1 MALID
6 TGPAG
11 MVTLGVIFGA
21 VALGLIV
28 GIVFKNGRQRQAR
41 RSWFLGLRRGAE
53 DALNEFSS
61 KVSLIE
67 HKQRVL
73 SVYTS
78 EYFMT
83 FQEAGWDDL
92 HTLVDNLRTIETSL
106 RVMCEQGR
114 YGEVVDLCDY
124 LFGRGSVE
132 TGRQLRET
140 YEGLSAVENWREE
153 SRGILLRL
161 IQATTETA
169 HKSAE
174 TGIARKRINRKPT
187 LLSLADLRDSMG
199 DF

>member
-1 MALID
+1 MTLNDI
-6 TGPAG
+6 GPAE

-21 VALGLIV
+21 VALGLFV
-28 GIVFKNGRQRQAR
+28 GIVFKSGREPRAR
-41 RSWFLGLRRGAE
+41 RSWFQGQRRGAE
-53 DALNEFSS
+53 DALNEFAS
-61 KVSLIE
+61 KISLIE

-73 SVYTS
+73 SVYTG
-78 EYFMT
+78 EYFVT
-83 FQEAGWDDL
+83 FQEAGWDEL
-92 HTLVDNLRTIETSL
+92 HTLVENLRTIETSL

-124 LFGRGSVE
+124 LFGRCSVE
-132 TGRQLRET
+132 TGRQLSEA
-140 YEGLSAVENWREE
+140 YEGLSSVENWREE
-153 SRGILLRL
+153 SRVTLLRL

-174 TGIARKRINRKPT
+174 VGVARKRINRKPT